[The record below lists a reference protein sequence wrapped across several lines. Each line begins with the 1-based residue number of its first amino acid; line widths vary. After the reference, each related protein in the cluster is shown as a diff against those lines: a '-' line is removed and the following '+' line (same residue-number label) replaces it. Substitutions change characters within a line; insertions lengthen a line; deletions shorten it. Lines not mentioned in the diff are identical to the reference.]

1 MDGEVLGSHTEIQE
15 HAPIWEWAR
24 DIDRVGLV
32 SSSGV
37 DRCGGDHCDSGAP
50 GGFPVL
56 IATFGLR
63 GSFGDCFGE
72 LVVDEGLVLVGG
84 AADVEYFDGECGVE
98 GKEE

>member
-1 MDGEVLGSHTEIQE
+1 MLGSHAEVQE
-15 HAPIWEWAR
+15 HAPVWERAG

-32 SSSGV
+32 ASGGV
-37 DRCGGDHCDSGAP
+37 GGCGGDDCDSGAF

-56 IATFGLR
+56 VAAFGLR
-63 GSFGDCFGE
+63 GSLRDSFGE
-72 LVVDEGLVLVGG
+72 LVVDEGLILVGG